1 MAAIFCKMGK
11 VNTQGALRAV
21 GLALL
26 MLGFSAPGCHRQPP
40 PPPVLAQDGPPASFS
55 AAAPV
60 PPHSPFLNTR
70 PDVAFVGDAAC
81 AKCHH
86 KIAESYANNPMARS
100 FLPLGDSP
108 PQEMLRANATASF
121 QIKDLHFAVERSAN
135 QFLHVVQLGKATE
148 GRLANEVRY
157 LLGSSRQGSTCL
169 IEHDGFLFQSPIS
182 WFSAKPGWELAP
194 GYETNQLLF
203 FRQIGE
209 ECLFCHSNGATLVPG
224 SQNHYQT
231 PLFPNGNGIGCER
244 CHGPGQLHVAARR
257 QSPPDEAVD
266 YTIVNPSHLEP
277 TLRDAICEQCHLQGE
292 ARVVQRGVALYD
304 YRPGL
309 PLHRFLS
316 VLVRVNETAESQRS
330 VSELQQFYT
339 SRCRTKSGGSMGC
352 TACHDPH
359 SVPAPEQRDTFY
371 RKRCQKCHAE
381 KPCSLPLAARRERQ
395 PTDSCIACHMP
406 KAASADV
413 SHAALSDH
421 RILRDPSKSPPQPV
435 RSGSVPFRDFH
446 EALYPNDPERER
458 NLGVAMIRMARRVE
472 QAPARRAAAEMAL
485 PLLENALAQTPEDA
499 DAQESEGFALD
510 TLGRRTLALSHVEKL
525 LERHPKREIA
535 LLDAARFAAATGRT
549 DAAVGYWKRV
559 IAVNPWQPSYSL
571 HLAHLQSLRK
581 DWRGAVEACR
591 AAVRLDPTNTEAR
604 RLLIRSLIE
613 LQDEPAARAEFDT
626 LRRLKPDERE
636 ELQRW
641 FDGLHR

>member
-1 MAAIFCKMGK
+1 MAAILSTIRRIKP
-11 VNTQGALRAV
+11 RASLCAA
-21 GLALL
+21 GLASLFIVFFA
-26 MLGFSAPGCHRQPP
+26 LGCQRQPP
-40 PPPVLAQDGPPASFS
+40 PVLPLEASPASS
-55 AAAPV
+55 TATLPD
-60 PPHSPFLNTR
+60 PPHSPYLNTR
-70 PDVAFVGDAAC
+70 SDVAFVGDAVC
-81 AKCHH
+81 VKCHR
-86 KIAESYANNPMARS
+86 KIAEAYANNPMARS
-100 FLPLGDSP
+100 LLPLRDTP
-108 PQEMLRANATASF
+108 PQEMLAANATASF
-121 QIKDLHFAVERSAN
+121 RVKDLRFNVERQAN
-135 QFLHVVQLGKATE
+135 EFLHVVQLGDAAE
-148 GRLANEVRY
+148 GRLANPVRY

-224 SQNHYQT
+224 TQNHYQT
-231 PLFPNGNGIGCER
+231 PLFPNGHGIGCER

-257 QSPPDEAVD
+257 KGPPDEATD
-266 YTIVNPSHLEP
+266 HTIVNPAHLEP
-277 TLRDAICEQCHLQGE
+277 ALRDAICEQCHLQGE
-292 ARVVQRGVALYD
+292 ARVVRRGLALND

-309 PLHRFLS
+309 PLHHFLS

-339 SRCRTKSGGSMGC
+339 SRCRTGSGGTMGC

-359 SVPAPEQRDTFY
+359 SVPAPEQRDTYY
-371 RKRCQKCHAE
+371 RDRCQKCHAD
-381 KPCSLPLAARRERQ
+381 KPCSLPLAVRREKS
-395 PTDSCIACHMP
+395 PADSCIACHMP

-421 RILRDPSKSPPQPV
+421 RILRDPGKPPPPPST
-435 RSGSVPFRDFH
+435 RGGSTPLRDFH
-446 EALYPNDPERER
+446 EALYPNDPDRNR

-485 PLLENALAQTPEDA
+485 PLLETALAQTPDDA
-499 DAQESEGFALD
+499 EAQESECFALD
-510 TLGRRTLALSHVEKL
+510 ALGRRALALSHVEKL
-525 LERHPKREIA
+525 LERYPQREFA
-535 LLDAARFAAATGRT
+535 LLDAARLAAANGRT
-549 DAAVGYWKRV
+549 VAAVAYWQR
-559 IAVNPWQPSYSL
+559 ALTVNSWQPSYSL

-591 AAVRLDPTNTEAR
+591 ISVRLDPTSVEAR

-613 LQDEPAARAEFDT
+613 LRDEPAARAEYEI
-626 LRRLKPDERE
+626 LRRLKPEGRE

-641 FDGLHR
+641 FEGLHR